1 MTPDPSH
8 VERKSSW
15 RDEHLECIC
24 GLANGRGGVLE
35 IGREVRR
42 EAIGVTDL
50 LRLADE
56 IPDKVRSVLSIV
68 VNVHVRSDRGRDYL
82 RIVVPPHP
90 ERVSH
95 TRAPDS
101 DAIQADD
108 DRTRPGR
115 SARKQPDDL
124 DQPENSQK
132 VGDRILAF
140 LRENPSASRREIAGA
155 LAGATEGSVRY
166 RLDKLK
172 EVGRLRRVGPD
183 RGGRWEVIEDAD
195 LEASEHN
202 DGGAAEHRDRGNAQ
216 SAISQNTTR
225 KLPEDHQKTA
235 GYGHPSPESALLSD
249 RILSLLRRNPSAS
262 RREIAAALGTTRSTV
277 RYRLDRLREAGRGLS
292 GWVPTTAAIGGCWTI
307 PPPKR
312 ASDCTKDV
320 PKTVPTMSRST
331 EPP

>member
-15 RDEHLECIC
+15 RDEHLDCIC

-68 VNVHVRSDRGRDYL
+68 VNVHVRNDRGRDYL
-82 RIVVPPHP
+82 RIVVPSHP

-101 DAIQADD
+101 DAVEADD
-108 DRTRPGR
+108 DLTRPGR
-115 SARKQPDDL
+115 SARKQPDDP
-124 DQPENSQK
+124 DHPENRQK
-132 VGDRILAF
+132 VGDRILAY
-140 LRENPSASRREIAGA
+140 LRENPSAGRREIAGA
-155 LAGATEGSVRY
+155 LAGVTEGSVRY

-183 RGGRWEVIEDAD
+183 RGGRWEVIETPDV
-195 LEASEHN
+195 EASEHN
-202 DGGAAEHRDRGNAQ
+202 DGGAVEHRDRGNAQ
-216 SAISQNTTR
+216 SAISQKTTR

-235 GYGHPSPESALLSD
+235 GNGHPSPESALLSD
-249 RILSLLRRNPSAS
+249 RILLLLRRNPSAS
-262 RREIAAALGTTRSTV
+262 RREIAATLGTTRSTV
-277 RYRLDRLREAGRGLS
+277 RYRLDRLREAGKVERVG
-292 GWVPTTAAIGGCWTI
+292 PDKGGHW
-307 PPPKR
+307 R
-312 ASDCTKDV
+312 VLGESA
-320 PKTVPTMSRST
+320 T
-331 EPP
+331 ECGQ

>member
-8 VERKSSW
+8 VERRSFW
-15 RDEHLECIC
+15 RDEHLDCIC

-35 IGREVRR
+35 IGREARR

-68 VNVHVRSDRGRDYL
+68 VNVDVRSDCGRDYL
-82 RIVVPPHP
+82 RIVVPSHP

-101 DAIQADD
+101 TAVEADN
-108 DRTRPGR
+108 DRTRSGR
-115 SARKQPDDL
+115 SARKQPENP
-124 DQPENSQK
+124 DQPENRQK
-132 VGDRILAF
+132 VGDRILAY

-155 LAGATEGSVRY
+155 LAGVTEGSVRY

-172 EVGRLRRVGPD
+172 EVTRLRRVGPD
-183 RGGRWEVIEDAD
+183 RGGRWEVIEDPDA
-195 LEASEHN
+195 EVGEHN

-216 SAISQNTTR
+216 SAISQKTTG
-225 KLPEDHQKTA
+225 KPPEDHQKTA
-235 GYGHPSPESALLSD
+235 GNGHPSPESALLSD
-249 RILSLLRRNPSAS
+249 RILAFLRRNPSAS

-277 RYRLDRLREAGRGLS
+277 RYRLDRLREAGKIER
-292 GWVPTTAAIGGCWTI
+292 IGPDKGGHW
-307 PPPKR
+307 R
-312 ASDCTKDV
+312 VLGESA
-320 PKTVPTMSRST
+320 T
-331 EPP
+331 ECDQ